1 MAINQRSG
9 IGESFAEINVTPLVD
24 VMLVL
29 LVIFII
35 TAPLIIPQSIKVNL
49 PQTTSLAKDSNHNRA
64 SLVIQADNSLFYD
77 GEVISDADLEK
88 QLMSKASD
96 KSYQLQIQADKT
108 VQFGRIAEI
117 MAVAQ
122 SAGISKL
129 NFLTLPAK

>member
-9 IGESFAEINVTPLVD
+9 LGESFSDINVTPLVD

-35 TAPLIIPQSIKVNL
+35 TAPLIVPQSIKVNL
-49 PQTTSLAKDSNHNRA
+49 PQTTSLSKDSNDNRA
-64 SLVIQADNSLFYD
+64 SLVIQADHSLIYD
-77 GEVISDADLEK
+77 GVVISDANLEK
-88 QLMSKASD
+88 QLMGKASD
-96 KSYQLQIQADKT
+96 KTYQLQIQADKT

-122 SAGISKL
+122 SAGITKL